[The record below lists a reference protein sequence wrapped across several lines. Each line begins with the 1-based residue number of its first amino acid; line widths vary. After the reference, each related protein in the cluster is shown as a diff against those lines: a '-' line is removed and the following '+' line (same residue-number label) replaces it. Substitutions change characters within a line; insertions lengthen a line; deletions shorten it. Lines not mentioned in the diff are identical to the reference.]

1 MVDADDL
8 LGPDRVRVG
17 DVAIAMRASGL
28 HSNGYSLARHVLLTT
43 GGLDLHAH
51 IDVLGRTL
59 GEEMLEP
66 TRIYSLDVLDLAR
79 AADVDVHSVSH
90 VTGGGLAANLA
101 RVLPAD
107 IHVSIDRSTWTP
119 HPVFTLVGEMGR
131 VALPELEKTFNMG
144 VGMIAMVAP
153 SSVDAAL
160 ARLAARGVDAWVLG
174 EARARAEGE
183 TGDAAAKGGNGGS
196 VTLTGTH
203 AH

>member
-1 MVDADDL
+1 MVA
-8 LGPDRVRVG
+8 V
-17 DVAIAMRASGL
+17 
-28 HSNGYSLARHVLLTT
+28 SLKKK
-43 GGLDLHAH
+43 
-51 IDVLGRTL
+51 
-59 GEEMLEP
+59 
-66 TRIYSLDVLDLAR
+66 
-79 AADVDVHSVSH
+79 
-90 VTGGGLAANLA
+90 
-101 RVLPAD
+101 PA
-107 IHVSIDRSTWTP
+107 
-119 HPVFTLVGEMGR
+119 
-131 VALPELEKTFNMG
+131 LEKTFNMG